1 MTSAPPLIFGPYAA
15 PDVSSGWAE
24 DASDG
29 RIEIGG
35 WTTAPIPW
43 PRRKK
48 TGRHS
53 PILCGDL
60 IRAVQTE
67 SSAAIQYHWGVSE
80 ATVWK
85 WRQILGVP
93 RVTAG
98 TRQRLAEMT
107 GVPPEAAARGRKA
120 AATPEARAKMAASK
134 RGQPAHPETAKA
146 LKEAARRPKPRGWGA
161 RANAWMQ
168 AAKK

>member
-1 MTSAPPLIFGPYAA
+1 MTSPPPLIFGPYAA
-15 PDVSSGWAE
+15 PDAAAGWIE

-29 RIEIGG
+29 LIEIGG
-35 WTTAPIPW
+35 WTAAPIPW

-48 TGRHS
+48 TGKHS

-60 IRAVQTE
+60 IRAVQSE
-67 SSAAIQYHWGVSE
+67 SSAAIQHHWGVS
-80 ATVWK
+80 AGTVWK
-85 WRQILGVP
+85 WRQILGAP

-120 AATPEARAKMAASK
+120 AATPESLAKMAASK
-134 RGQPAHPETAKA
+134 RGKPAHPETAQA
-146 LKEAARRPKPRGWGA
+146 LKQAASRPKPPGWGA
-161 RANAWMQ
+161 RANTWMQ
-168 AAKK
+168 AAKE